1 MLIDIPKDITAAKC
15 EFIPKGKVEINETYE
30 ISDEELQTVADMIA
44 ASERPMIYYGG
55 GVETSDA
62 GDMLLQLQRK
72 ADIPSAHTM
81 MAIGCIPDTEPLS
94 LGMIGMHGTVSAA
107 WAVERCDL
115 LVCIGARFS
124 DRVATNT

>member
-1 MLIDIPKDITAAKC
+1 MRSTKPT
-15 EFIPKGKVEINETYE
+15 E

-81 MAIGCIPDTEPLS
+81 MAIGWHPGIPS
-94 LGMIGMHGTVSAA
+94 RSASA
-107 WAVERCDL
+107 
-115 LVCIGARFS
+115 
-124 DRVATNT
+124 

>member
-1 MLIDIPKDITAAKC
+1 
-15 EFIPKGKVEINETYE
+15 
-30 ISDEELQTVADMIA
+30 MIA

-62 GDMLLQLQRK
+62 GNMLLQLQRK

-115 LVCIGARFS
+115 LVCIGCPLLRPRCDQYQAFCTVGEGYPR
-124 DRVATNT
+124 